1 MSGNLAAVQASIGL
15 QAMSMD
21 ELAERTSAY
30 ARDIEFSFNRALTDM
45 VGMGEI
51 LTHVKQRSEFGKYG
65 NYMRF
70 VESVGVSQR
79 MAQYSVKAFERFQD
93 CPEML
98 GRIGGVSRLIEVLA
112 LPQGEEKAF
121 LEENDVA
128 HMSVR
133 DVRKAVK
140 AATGAD
146 EETPHP
152 PKESAQKER
161 EEAQR
166 RENEELRRQIQE
178 QKDKIGALGSL
189 LETANHDLE
198 EANRRSNTLKGL
210 LEDSKAARQ
219 QIENDLSALKRQ
231 AERGEMEQKQALA
244 RMDGAAFTA
253 QVRRFMVECCEV
265 PQMGQAFCDM
275 EHSERTAFVQAVD
288 MLGNFVTSARAALN
302 TVDFEGVYI
311 R

>member
-21 ELAERTSAY
+21 ELAERATAY
-30 ARDIEFSFNRALTDM
+30 ARDIEFSMNRALTDM

-79 MAQYSVKAFERFQD
+79 MAQYSVKAFERFQE

-112 LPQGEEKAF
+112 LPEGEEKTF

-133 DVRKAVK
+133 EVRKAVK
-140 AATGAD
+140 AVSGGD
-146 EETPHP
+146 GELPQP
-152 PKESAQKER
+152 PKEDTLKAHS
-161 EEAQR
+161 EAQQ
-166 RENEELRRQIQE
+166 RENEELRRQIRE
-178 QKDKIGALGSL
+178 QRDRISDLDARLD
-189 LETANHDLE
+189 TANHNLE

-231 AERGEMEQKQALA
+231 TERGEMQQKQANV
-244 RMDGAAFTA
+244 RMDGTAFTA
-253 QVRRFMVECCEV
+253 QVRRFMAECCEI

-275 EHSERTAFVQAVD
+275 EHSERATFVQAVD
-288 MLGNFVTSARAALN
+288 MLGSFVTNARAALN

>member
-21 ELAERTSAY
+21 ELAERASAY

-79 MAQYSVKAFERFQD
+79 MAQYSVKAYERFQD
-93 CPEML
+93 NPEML

-140 AATGAD
+140 AASGKE
-146 EETPHP
+146 EETAQPE
-152 PKESAQKER
+152 KESAQKAR

-166 RENEELRRQIQE
+166 RENEELRRQLRE
-178 QKDKIGALGSL
+178 QKDTISNLDAL
-189 LETANHDLE
+189 LETANHDLS
-198 EANRRSNTLKGL
+198 EANRRANTLKDL

-219 QIENDLSALKRQ
+219 QIENDFSALKRQ
-231 AERGEMEQKQALA
+231 QERGEMQQKQTST
-244 RMDGAAFTA
+244 RMDGASFSA
-253 QVRRFMVECCEV
+253 QVRRFMAECCEI

-275 EHSERTAFVQAVD
+275 EHGERAAFVQAVD
-288 MLGNFVTSARAALN
+288 MLSNFVSNARAALN

>member
-21 ELAERTSAY
+21 ELAERASAY

-79 MAQYSVKAFERFQD
+79 MAQYSVKAYERFQD
-93 CPEML
+93 NPEML

-140 AATGAD
+140 AASGKE
-146 EETPHP
+146 EETAQPE
-152 PKESAQKER
+152 KESAQKAR

-166 RENEELRRQIQE
+166 RENEELRRQLRE
-178 QKDKIGALGSL
+178 QKDTISNLDAL
-189 LETANHDLE
+189 LETANHDLS
-198 EANRRSNTLKGL
+198 EANRRANTLKDL

-219 QIENDLSALKRQ
+219 QIENDFSALKRQ
-231 AERGEMEQKQALA
+231 QERGEMQQKQAST
-244 RMDGAAFTA
+244 RMDGASFSA
-253 QVRRFMVECCEV
+253 QVRRFMAECCEI

-275 EHSERTAFVQAVD
+275 EHGERAAFVQAVD
-288 MLGNFVTSARAALN
+288 MLSNFVSNARAALN